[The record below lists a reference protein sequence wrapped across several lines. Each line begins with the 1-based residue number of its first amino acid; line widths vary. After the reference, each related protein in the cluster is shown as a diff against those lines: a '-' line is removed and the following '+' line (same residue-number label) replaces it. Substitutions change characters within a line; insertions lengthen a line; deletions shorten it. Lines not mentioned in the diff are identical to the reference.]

1 MQNIDMPPTWID
13 LLQRLYSNNMVIAT
27 FGQTSMEPVSVRRG
41 LKQGCPLSPLLYIL
55 YTAGLEWD
63 LIGSGR
69 GFALRFQYAGS
80 PQVWTLP
87 GLVFADDLVL
97 LAENTDQLQ
106 NLIDVQAAISR
117 CCSETNET
125 AEHLI
130 LDCTRL
136 SSRPAEGTTPPQAL
150 RFSAEDHDANDATA
164 VATTKARLQMWWKA
178 TMR

>member
-1 MQNIDMPPTWID
+1 MPPTWID

-106 NLIDVQAAISR
+106 NLIDQKIM
-117 CCSETNET
+117 T
-125 AEHLI
+125 
-130 LDCTRL
+130 
-136 SSRPAEGTTPPQAL
+136 PTTPPPWRQQRLVYKCGGRL
-150 RFSAEDHDANDATA
+150 RCDRE
-164 VATTKARLQMWWKA
+164 
-178 TMR
+178 